1 MLNQPTIEKLHS
13 MRLAA
18 MAEAWTE
25 QNKNTK
31 MASLS
36 FDERFGMLVDAEHLA
51 RDNRRLE
58 RLLKDAALRYPT
70 ASVEDVDASASRGLD
85 KALLRQLASCTWI
98 HEHLNIVLTGK
109 TGVGKSYV
117 ACAFGQKAC
126 RNGHRVAYR
135 RVPRLIDELALARAE
150 GTCARLLARLSKV
163 DVLVLDDWG
172 LGSLKETAR
181 HDLLEVMEDRYAAVS
196 TVITAQLPVEKW
208 HQWIGDPTVAD
219 AILDRLVRSAY
230 KIELT
235 GPTRRPEVTK
245 EH

>member
-25 QNKNTK
+25 QNKNTT

-58 RLLKDAALRYPT
+58 RLLKDAALRFPT
-70 ASVEDVDASASRGLD
+70 ACVEDVDASASRGLD
-85 KALLRQLASCTWI
+85 KPMLRQLASCTWI
-98 HEHLNIVLTGK
+98 HEHLNIVLSGK

-117 ACAFGQKAC
+117 ACALGQKAC
-126 RNGHRVAYR
+126 RSGHRVAYR

-150 GTCARLLARLSKV
+150 GTCARLLARLSKI

-172 LGSLKETAR
+172 LGSLKEAAR
-181 HDLLEVMEDRYAAVS
+181 HDLLEVMEDRYANVS
-196 TVITAQLPVEKW
+196 TVITAQLPIEKW

-245 EH
+245 AH